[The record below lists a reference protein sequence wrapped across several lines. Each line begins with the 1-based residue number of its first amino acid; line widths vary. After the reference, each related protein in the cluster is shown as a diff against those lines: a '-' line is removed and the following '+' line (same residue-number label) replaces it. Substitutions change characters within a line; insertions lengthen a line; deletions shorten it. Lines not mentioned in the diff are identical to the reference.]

1 MNKVINIPKNN
12 TFVKDFLLYARTVA
26 VTVVLMTCV
35 FSINK
40 VPSTSMKPTISPNSL
55 IINWRLPYLLSNPM
69 PKHGDIIIFQSPDEA
84 KLLVKRVIGLPGDRI
99 SFADGYVFRNGEKL
113 DEPYLAEQGR
123 TFSSEL
129 EYEVP
134 AGMLFVMGDNRE
146 HSRDSRFMTSTFIP
160 VESVQAKNMFSFRS
174 LL

>member
-1 MNKVINIPKNN
+1 MNKVINIAKNN
-12 TFVKDFLLYARTVA
+12 TFAKDFLLYARTVA

-40 VPSTSMKPTISPNSL
+40 VPST
-55 IINWRLPYLLSNPM
+55 INWRLPYLLSNPT
-69 PKHGDIIIFQSPDEA
+69 PKHGDIVVFKSPDEA

-113 DEPYLAEQGR
+113 EEPYLAEQGR
-123 TFSSEL
+123 TFSSEQ

-134 AGMLFVMGDNRE
+134 DGMLFVLGDNRE
-146 HSRDSRFMTSTFIP
+146 HSRDSRFMTSTFVP
-160 VESVQAKNMFSFRS
+160 VENVQAKNMFSFRS

>member
-12 TFVKDFLLYARTVA
+12 TFAKDFLLYARTVA

-69 PKHGDIIIFQSPDEA
+69 PKHGDIIIFRSPDEA

-113 DEPYLAEQGR
+113 EEPYLADQGK
-123 TFSSEL
+123 
-129 EYEVP
+129 
-134 AGMLFVMGDNRE
+134 
-146 HSRDSRFMTSTFIP
+146 SRLGCYSLWGTTESIP
-160 VESVQAKNMFSFRS
+160 EIQD
-174 LL
+174 L

>member
-1 MNKVINIPKNN
+1 MNRIINIPNN

-55 IINWRLPYLLSNPM
+55 IINWKLPYLLSNPT
-69 PKHGDIIIFQSPDEA
+69 PKHGDIIVFQSPDEA

-99 SFADGYVFRNGEKL
+99 SFNNGYVFRNGKKL
-113 DEPYLAEQGR
+113 DEPYLAEQGS
-123 TFSSEL
+123 TLSSEPG
-129 EYEVP
+129 YEVP
-134 AGMLFVMGDNRE
+134 DGMLFVMGDNRG
-146 HSRDSRFMTSTFIP
+146 HSRDSRFMTSIFVPI
-160 VESVQAKNMFSFRS
+160 ESVQAQNLFSFKS
-174 LL
+174 PL